1 MTWKRLV
8 LLDGALL
15 GLAILA
21 SRAALLL
28 HEVVGHGLTALALG
42 ADRISLKLSYLGGGY
57 VTSQGLRTTALGH
70 SVHLLGGIGVNLL
83 TGLIAWFVARR
94 MKRRGLGYVF
104 LLMLAAGSVGQALF
118 YLANGFFYDQGDP
131 KGFVSPGGSLES
143 LSWMWVLFVIP
154 FAAASGWAARG
165 WLDFLATHVPVDTP
179 RRRFAWTMATV
190 TVVTAAYFA
199 LWGLTWDS
207 RVDVTMR
214 QHRVQTEIARE
225 IQRRPPPPPLPP
237 PAPPAQPVPPP
248 PPAPPPVTEADV
260 ASRIPPPVAA
270 ITMFAAGLIGAGVV
284 LWRANPPPGEPGTLS
299 SLGAVVPMVLA
310 AAAMGC
316 LALMK

>member
-1 MTWKRLV
+1 MSWKRLL

-28 HEVVGHGLTALALG
+28 HEGVGHGLTALALG
-42 ADRISLKLSYLGGGY
+42 ADRIHLKLSYLGGGY
-57 VTSQGLRTTALGH
+57 VTSPGLSTSALGH

-94 MKRRGLGYVF
+94 MKRRGLGYAF

-118 YLANGFFYDQGDP
+118 YLANGFYYGEGDP
-131 KGFVSPGGSLES
+131 QGFVGPRGDLARYQ
-143 LSWMWVLFVIP
+143 WMWVLFVVP
-154 FAAASGWAARG
+154 FAAAAGLAARG
-165 WLDFLATHVPVDTP
+165 WLDFLATHAPVDTP

-190 TVVTAAYFA
+190 AVVTAAYFA
-199 LWGLTWDS
+199 LWALTWDS

-214 QHRVQTEIARE
+214 QQRVKTEIARE
-225 IQRRPPPPPLPP
+225 IQRRPPPPPPLP

-260 ASRIPPPVAA
+260 ASRIPPPIAA
-270 ITMFAAGLIGAGVV
+270 VTMLAAGLVGAGLV
-284 LWRANPPPGEPGTLS
+284 LWRAKPPPAKPSRLTPVR
-299 SLGAVVPMVLA
+299 AVVPIVLA
-310 AAAMGC
+310 AAAIGC
-316 LALMK
+316 LALLK